1 MLVNSFRGDRVRR
14 DQCAVPVGTVPQYVQ
29 ELDQYRIMARMINRR
44 VKLSVALA
52 PRRGRHYSPTPPRPL
67 PASGT
72 DRLTYTVER
81 PRPQRLGPSLGALP
95 KEPETPQLTTA
106 RQ

>member
-44 VKLSVALA
+44 VKLSVALHRA
-52 PRRGRHYSPTPPRPL
+52 AVVTILRRPL
-67 PASGT
+67 G
-72 DRLTYTVER
+72 RC
-81 PRPQRLGPSLGALP
+81 QHLGPIA
-95 KEPETPQLTTA
+95 
-106 RQ
+106 